1 MRLIKKVDAFISK
14 TIETVI
20 TALLILILCMVF
32 IQTCLRYFFSSS
44 IYGVDEL
51 ITIFFIYASTL
62 GAALALR
69 RREHISIKNIFEK
82 MPTSASK
89 ILLKFHYI
97 IIALFNIIIMYFSVL
112 WLKKTMFVISQVT
125 KLPFWVKGIALPI
138 SCLIVVFYCI
148 YIIILINVNSSKL
161 HEEIGDSFELK
172 ESLDSIRK
180 NTDGEVGKA

>member
-14 TIETVI
+14 TIKIVI

-62 GAALALR
+62 GVALALR
-69 RREHISIKNIFEK
+69 RREHISIKNIIEK
-82 MPTSASK
+82 LPTSTSK
-89 ILLKFHYI
+89 ILLKFNYV
-97 IIALFNIIIMYFSVL
+97 IIALFNIIVMYSSIL
-112 WLKKTMFVISQVT
+112 WIKKTMFVTSQVT
-125 KLPFWVKGIALPI
+125 RLPFWVGSITLPI

-148 YIIILINVNSSKL
+148 YIIILINSNSSEL
-161 HEEIGDSFELK
+161 HEEIGDSLELK
-172 ESLDSIRK
+172 ESLDSIGK